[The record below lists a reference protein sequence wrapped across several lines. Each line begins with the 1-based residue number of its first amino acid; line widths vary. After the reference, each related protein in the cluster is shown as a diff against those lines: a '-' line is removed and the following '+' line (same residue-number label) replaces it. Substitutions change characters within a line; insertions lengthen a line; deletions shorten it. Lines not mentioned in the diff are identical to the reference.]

1 MSDDAPTRSKYSS
14 PVDDTS
20 GRPGLQHIRM
30 TSRHKLSPGAAVI
43 AENETARATARTKAC
58 STISTSQSQLVRD
71 ASDGSRSQASHQ
83 RTLTTCLKIVG
94 ENRKMPAS
102 GFDGSGRTCSLHV
115 RSVIELEREL
125 QDSWCVA
132 GLPGSNQTKVA
143 WGADIGVRS
152 TEYGCVE

>member
-1 MSDDAPTRSKYSS
+1 MSDGAPSRSKYSS
-14 PVDDTS
+14 PVDVTS

-43 AENETARATARTKAC
+43 AENETARATARTKSC

-71 ASDGSRSQASHQ
+71 AQMVAGR
-83 RTLTTCLKIVG
+83 RTVLLLTPHHLLKDRWR
-94 ENRKMPAS
+94 NRKMPAS

-125 QDSWCVA
+125 QDSWCVVIRS
-132 GLPGSNQTKVA
+132 GSNQTKVA
-143 WGADIGVRS
+143 WVADIGVRS
-152 TEYGCVE
+152 TEYSCVE